1 MRAGNIP
8 GLESRSKYMNEN
20 RTLSIL
26 QRLPIILAVTAAS
39 YGLAQPQPSRTAGS
53 AGGQQSP
60 AQHAKAPAQ
69 QR

>member
-1 MRAGNIP
+1 
-8 GLESRSKYMNEN
+8 MNEN

-53 AGGQQSP
+53 ASGPQSP
-60 AQHAKAPAQ
+60 AQHVKAPVQ

>member
-1 MRAGNIP
+1 
-8 GLESRSKYMNEN
+8 MNEN

-39 YGLAQPQPSRTAGS
+39 YGLAQSQPARTAGS
-53 AGGQQSP
+53 HGQAAAHQARSTS
-60 AQHAKAPAQ
+60 H